1 MNHKRQHVPD
11 GKSTVSRNPAPAQ
24 KARKTYGTPV
34 LEEYGDLGALTL
46 SVGAGSGDGAGGAS
60 SMTCWIAEALYG
72 VDDHRTHLLRK
83 WLNTV
88 YSRTLVGSV
97 VMAMYRAFG
106 VRIAGWTRRSAM
118 LRRIL
123 AVPFDAGVAAA
134 LRHYTL
140 AAR

>member
-1 MNHKRQHVPD
+1 MHHKKQQVPD
-11 GKSTVSRNPAPAQ
+11 SKSTVSENPAPAQ
-24 KARKTYGTPV
+24 KARKAYSTPV
-34 LEEYGDLGALTL
+34 LEQYGDLDALTL
-46 SVGAGSGDGAGGAS
+46 SNPGGSGDGMGGPN
-60 SMTCWIAEALYG
+60 SMSCWIAEALYG
-72 VDDHRTHLLRK
+72 VNDHRTHLLRK

-123 AVPFDAGVAAA
+123 AVPFDAGVTAA

>member
-1 MNHKRQHVPD
+1 MV
-11 GKSTVSRNPAPAQ
+11 KSNANLSKVLDEKAAPAQ
-24 KARKTYGTPV
+24 RAKKNYQTPV
-34 LEEYGDLGALTL
+34 LEQYGDLDTLTKGGG
-46 SVGAGSGDGAGGAS
+46 GAGNDGAGAGTM
-60 SMTCWIAEALYG
+60 SMACWIAEALYG

-88 YSRTLVGSV
+88 YSRTLVGAV
-97 VMAMYRAFG
+97 VMSMYRAFG

-118 LRRIL
+118 LRRVL
-123 AVPFDAGVAAA
+123 SVPFDAGVATA